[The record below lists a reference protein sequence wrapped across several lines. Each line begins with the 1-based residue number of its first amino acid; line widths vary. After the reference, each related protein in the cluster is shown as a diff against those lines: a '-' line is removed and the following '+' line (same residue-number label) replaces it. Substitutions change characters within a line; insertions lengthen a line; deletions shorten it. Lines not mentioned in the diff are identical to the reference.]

1 MKTVARNIKRSSFYE
16 LHTDV
21 KELLLRVINTKNLS
35 RPCNRWTKNED
46 EAIETIAMGG
56 NWKWGDW
63 KTMAT
68 ILNGMGINKDKDQL
82 NNHMRHDFGKD
93 LKKKFDG
100 KTKK

>member
-1 MKTVARNIKRSSFYE
+1 
-16 LHTDV
+16 
-21 KELLLRVINTKNLS
+21 
-35 RPCNRWTKNED
+35 
-46 EAIETIAMGG
+46 MGG